1 MAHAPRSAVTRI
13 VLAEGITRFGDAITT
28 VALPLTAVLVLDAS
42 PAGLA
47 LLGVAQAAPILLLS
61 IPAGVWVDRRARR
74 WPLLIAADLG
84 RAVLLGLVPLAL
96 AIGALSLPVLAAIA
110 LVMSVCGTVF
120 DLAFA
125 GWVPRLLAGDEL
137 HRANARIE
145 LARSASAIGGP
156 ASGGGLVA
164 LLSAPL
170 ALLGDAASFA
180 ASALLVY
187 SIRADE
193 PARLAAPQAG
203 PTRNELGAGL
213 RFINSNPLL
222 RAVTATAGINNFTR
236 SVAMAVAI
244 LYLADTVRLSPVEI
258 GIAFALG
265 NSGFAVGALVARPLT
280 RRIGMGSTMQL
291 GVSLFGPSMLVFALA
306 PVSAAGPAFAL
317 MLFANSLGIAIHNV
331 NQVTVRQLLTPD
343 HLRARV
349 AAVFRLVIFGALPAG
364 TAAGGLIAQA
374 FGLRAAFVVS
384 AIGLAVGSL
393 PYLLV
398 RVRRLR
404 SVDQLI
410 AMTSLA

>member
-1 MAHAPRSAVTRI
+1 MVTAARSAVTRI

-74 WPLLIAADLG
+74 WPLLIAADVG
-84 RAVLLGLVPLAL
+84 RAVLLCLVPLAL
-96 AIGALSLPVLAAIA
+96 ALDVLSLPLLAAIA
-110 LVMSVCGTVF
+110 LAMSVCGTFF

-156 ASGGGLVA
+156 ASGGALVA
-164 LLSAPL
+164 LLSAPV
-170 ALLGDAASFA
+170 ALLGDALSFVG
-180 ASALLVY
+180 SGLLVY
-187 SIRADE
+187 SIRRAE
-193 PARLAAPQAG
+193 PERLAAPPRG
-203 PTRNELGAGL
+203 PTRRELSAGL
-213 RFINSNPLL
+213 RFIAGQPLL
-222 RAVTATAGINNFTR
+222 RAITATAGINNFTR

-244 LYLADTVRLSPVEI
+244 LYLVDNARLSAVEI

-265 NSGFAVGALVARPLT
+265 NAGFAVGALVARPLT

-291 GVSLFGPSMLVFALA
+291 GVGLFGPSMLVFALA
-306 PVSAAGPAFAL
+306 PVQWAGPAFAL
-317 MLFANSLGIAIHNV
+317 MLFANSFGIAIHNV

-349 AAVFRLVIFGALPAG
+349 AAIFRLVIFGALPVG
-364 TAAGGLIAQA
+364 TAVGGLIAQG
-374 FGLRAAFVVS
+374 FGLRAAFLVS
-384 AIGLAVGSL
+384 AVGLAVGSV

-404 SVDQLI
+404 SVDELH
-410 AMTSLA
+410 A

>member
-1 MAHAPRSAVTRI
+1 MVTAARSAVTRI

-74 WPLLIAADLG
+74 WPLLIAADVG
-84 RAVLLGLVPLAL
+84 RAVLLCLVPLAL
-96 AIGALSLPVLAAIA
+96 ALDVLSLPLLAAIA
-110 LVMSVCGTVF
+110 LAMSVCGTFF

-156 ASGGGLVA
+156 ASGGALVA
-164 LLSAPL
+164 LLSAPV
-170 ALLGDAASFA
+170 ALLGDALSFVG
-180 ASALLVY
+180 SGLLVY
-187 SIRADE
+187 SIRRAE
-193 PARLAAPQAG
+193 PERLAAPPRG
-203 PTRNELGAGL
+203 PTRRELSAGL
-213 RFINSNPLL
+213 RFIAGQPLL
-222 RAVTATAGINNFTR
+222 RAITATAGINNFTR

-244 LYLADTVRLSPVEI
+244 LYLVDNARLSAVEI

-265 NSGFAVGALVARPLT
+265 NAGFAFGALVARPLT

-291 GVSLFGPSMLVFALA
+291 GVGLFGPSMLVFALA
-306 PVSAAGPAFAL
+306 PVQWAGPAFAL
-317 MLFANSLGIAIHNV
+317 MLFANSFGIAIHNV

-349 AAVFRLVIFGALPAG
+349 AAVFRLVIFGALPVG
-364 TAAGGLIAQA
+364 TAVGGLIAQG
-374 FGLRAAFVVS
+374 FGLRAAFLVS
-384 AIGLAVGSL
+384 AVGLAVGSV

-404 SVDQLI
+404 SVDELH
-410 AMTSLA
+410 A

>member
-1 MAHAPRSAVTRI
+1 MVNVARSAVARI

-61 IPAGVWVDRRARR
+61 LPAGVWVDRRARR
-74 WPLLIAADLG
+74 WPLLIAADLA
-84 RAVLLGLVPLAL
+84 RAVLLCLVPLAL
-96 AIGALSLPVLAAIA
+96 ALGALSLPLLAVIA
-110 LVMSVCGTVF
+110 LAMSVCGTLF

-156 ASGGGLVA
+156 ASGGALVA

-170 ALLGDAASFA
+170 ALLGDAASFVG
-180 ASALLVY
+180 SAFLVY
-187 SIRADE
+187 TIRRAE
-193 PARLAAPQAG
+193 PERLAAPSTG
-203 PTRNELGAGL
+203 PTRRELSAGL
-213 RFINSNPLL
+213 RFIVGQPLL

-244 LYLADTVRLSPVEI
+244 LYLVDSAHLSAVAI

-280 RRIGMGSTMQL
+280 RRIGMGTTMQL
-291 GVSLFGPSMLVFALA
+291 GVGLFGPSMLVFALA
-306 PVSAAGPAFAL
+306 PVVWAGPAFAL
-317 MLFANSLGIAIHNV
+317 MLFANSFGIAIHNV

-343 HLRARV
+343 LLRARV

-364 TAAGGLIAQA
+364 TAAGGLIAQG
-374 FGLRAAFVVS
+374 FGLRAAFVTS
-384 AIGLAVGSL
+384 AVGLAVGSL

-404 SVDQLI
+404 SVDELN
-410 AMTSLA
+410 A

>member
-1 MAHAPRSAVTRI
+1 MVTAARSAVTRI

-74 WPLLIAADLG
+74 WPLLIAADVG
-84 RAVLLGLVPLAL
+84 RAVLLCLVPLAL
-96 AIGALSLPVLAAIA
+96 ALDVLSLPLLAAIA
-110 LVMSVCGTVF
+110 LAMSVCGTFF

-156 ASGGGLVA
+156 ASGGALVA
-164 LLSAPL
+164 LLSAPV
-170 ALLGDAASFA
+170 ALLGDALSFVG
-180 ASALLVY
+180 SGLLVY
-187 SIRADE
+187 SIRRAE
-193 PARLAAPQAG
+193 PERLAAPPRG
-203 PTRNELGAGL
+203 PTRRELSAGL
-213 RFINSNPLL
+213 RFIAGQPLL
-222 RAVTATAGINNFTR
+222 RAITATAGINNFTR

-244 LYLADTVRLSPVEI
+244 LYLVDNARLSAVEI

-265 NSGFAVGALVARPLT
+265 NAGFAVGALVARPLT

-291 GVSLFGPSMLVFALA
+291 GVGLFGPSMLVFALA
-306 PVSAAGPAFAL
+306 PVQWAGPAFAL
-317 MLFANSLGIAIHNV
+317 MLFANSFGIAIHNV

-349 AAVFRLVIFGALPAG
+349 AAVFRLVIFGALPVG
-364 TAAGGLIAQA
+364 TAVGGLIAQG
-374 FGLRAAFVVS
+374 FGLRAAFLVS
-384 AIGLAVGSL
+384 AVGLAVGSV

-404 SVDQLI
+404 SVDELH
-410 AMTSLA
+410 A

>member
-1 MAHAPRSAVTRI
+1 MVTAARSAVTRI

-74 WPLLIAADLG
+74 WPLLIAADVG
-84 RAVLLGLVPLAL
+84 RAVLLCLVPLAL
-96 AIGALSLPVLAAIA
+96 ALDVLSLPLLAAIA
-110 LVMSVCGTVF
+110 LAMSVCGTFF

-156 ASGGGLVA
+156 ASGGALVA
-164 LLSAPL
+164 LLSAPV
-170 ALLGDAASFA
+170 ALLGDALSFVG
-180 ASALLVY
+180 SGLLVY
-187 SIRADE
+187 SIRRAE
-193 PARLAAPQAG
+193 PERLAAPPRG
-203 PTRNELGAGL
+203 PTRRELSAGL
-213 RFINSNPLL
+213 RFIVGQPLL
-222 RAVTATAGINNFTR
+222 RAITATAGINNFTR

-244 LYLADTVRLSPVEI
+244 LYLVDNARLSAVEI

-265 NSGFAVGALVARPLT
+265 NAGFAVGALVARPLT

-291 GVSLFGPSMLVFALA
+291 GVGLFGPSMLVFALA
-306 PVSAAGPAFAL
+306 PVQWAGPAFAL
-317 MLFANSLGIAIHNV
+317 MLFANSFGIAIHNV

-349 AAVFRLVIFGALPAG
+349 AAVFRLVIFGALPVG
-364 TAAGGLIAQA
+364 TAVGGLIAQG
-374 FGLRAAFVVS
+374 FGLRAAFLVS
-384 AIGLAVGSL
+384 AVGLAVGSV

-404 SVDQLI
+404 SIDELH
-410 AMTSLA
+410 A

>member
-1 MAHAPRSAVTRI
+1 MVTAARSAVTRI

-74 WPLLIAADLG
+74 WPLLIAADVG
-84 RAVLLGLVPLAL
+84 RAVLLCLVPLAL
-96 AIGALSLPVLAAIA
+96 ALDVLSLPLLAAIA
-110 LVMSVCGTVF
+110 LAMSVCGTFF

-156 ASGGGLVA
+156 ASGGALVA
-164 LLSAPL
+164 LLSAPV
-170 ALLGDAASFA
+170 ALLGDALSFVG
-180 ASALLVY
+180 SGLLVY
-187 SIRADE
+187 SIRRAE
-193 PARLAAPQAG
+193 PERLAAPPRG
-203 PTRNELGAGL
+203 PTRRELSAGL
-213 RFINSNPLL
+213 RFIAGQPLL
-222 RAVTATAGINNFTR
+222 RAITATAGINNFTR

-244 LYLADTVRLSPVEI
+244 LYLVDNARLSAVEI

-265 NSGFAVGALVARPLT
+265 NAGFAVGALVARPLT

-291 GVSLFGPSMLVFALA
+291 GVGLFGPSMLVFALA
-306 PVSAAGPAFAL
+306 PVQWAGPAFAL
-317 MLFANSLGIAIHNV
+317 MLFANSFGIAIHNV

-349 AAVFRLVIFGALPAG
+349 AAVFRLVIFGALPVG
-364 TAAGGLIAQA
+364 TAVGGLIAQG
-374 FGLRAAFVVS
+374 FGLRAAFLVS
-384 AIGLAVGSL
+384 AVGLAVGSV

-398 RVRRLR
+398 RVRILR
-404 SVDQLI
+404 SVDELH
-410 AMTSLA
+410 A

>member
-1 MAHAPRSAVTRI
+1 MVSAARSAVTRI
-13 VLAEGITRFGDAITT
+13 VVAEGITRFGDAITT

-47 LLGVAQAAPILLLS
+47 LIGVAQAAPILLLS

-74 WPLLIAADLG
+74 WPLLIGADVA

-96 AIGALSLPVLAAIA
+96 ALGALSLPLLAAIA
-110 LVMSVCGTVF
+110 LAMSVCGTLF

-156 ASGGGLVA
+156 ASGGTLVA
-164 LLSAPL
+164 LLSAPV
-170 ALLGDAASFA
+170 ALLGDAASFVG
-180 ASALLVY
+180 SAILVY
-187 SIRADE
+187 TIRRQE
-193 PARLAAPQAG
+193 PERLAAPPAG
-203 PTRNELGAGL
+203 PTRRELSAGL
-213 RFINSNPLL
+213 RFITAQPLL
-222 RAVTATAGINNFTR
+222 RAVTATAGLNNFSR
-236 SVAMAVAI
+236 SMAMAVAI
-244 LYLADTVRLSPVEI
+244 LYLVDRVHLSALEI

-265 NSGFAVGALVARPLT
+265 NSGFAIGALVARPLT

-291 GVSLFGPSMLVFALA
+291 GVGLFGPSMLVFAVA
-306 PVSAAGPAFAL
+306 PTHWAGPAFTL
-317 MLFANSLGIAIHNV
+317 MLFANSFGIAIHNV

-364 TAAGGLIAQA
+364 TAVGGLIAQG
-374 FGLRAAFVVS
+374 FDLGAAFIAS
-384 AIGLAVGSL
+384 AVGLVIGSV

-404 SVDQLI
+404 SVDELQSWV
-410 AMTSLA
+410 A

>member
-1 MAHAPRSAVTRI
+1 MVTAARSAVMRI

-61 IPAGVWVDRRARR
+61 IPAGAWVDRRARR
-74 WPLLIAADLG
+74 WPLLIAADAG
-84 RAVLLGLVPLAL
+84 RAVLLCLVPLAL
-96 AIGALSLPVLAAIA
+96 ALDVLSLPLLAAVA
-110 LVMSVCGTVF
+110 LAMSVCGTFF

-156 ASGGGLVA
+156 ASGGALVA
-164 LLSAPL
+164 LVSAPV
-170 ALLGDAASFA
+170 ALLGDALSFVG
-180 ASALLVY
+180 SGLLVY
-187 SIRADE
+187 SIRRAE
-193 PARLAAPQAG
+193 PERLAAPPRG
-203 PTRNELGAGL
+203 PTRRELSAGL
-213 RFINSNPLL
+213 RFIAGQPLL
-222 RAVTATAGINNFTR
+222 RAITATAGINNFTR

-244 LYLADTVRLSPVEI
+244 LYLVDNARLSAVEI

-265 NSGFAVGALVARPLT
+265 NAGFAVGALAARPMT

-291 GVSLFGPSMLVFALA
+291 GVGLFGPSMLVFALA
-306 PVSAAGPAFAL
+306 PAQWAGPAFAL
-317 MLFANSLGIAIHNV
+317 MLFANSFGIAIHNV

-349 AAVFRLVIFGALPAG
+349 AAVFRLVIFGALPVG
-364 TAAGGLIAQA
+364 TAVGGLIAQG
-374 FGLRAAFVVS
+374 FGLRAAFLVS
-384 AIGLAVGSL
+384 AVGLAAGSV

-404 SVDQLI
+404 SVDELH
-410 AMTSLA
+410 A

>member
-1 MAHAPRSAVTRI
+1 MRI

-74 WPLLIAADLG
+74 WPLLIAADMG
-84 RAVLLGLVPLAL
+84 RAVLLCLVPLAL
-96 AIGALSLPVLAAIA
+96 ALDVLSLPLLAAVA
-110 LVMSVCGTVF
+110 LAMSVCGTFF

-156 ASGGGLVA
+156 ASGGALVA
-164 LLSAPL
+164 LLSAPV
-170 ALLGDAASFA
+170 ALLGDALSFVG
-180 ASALLVY
+180 SGLLVY
-187 SIRADE
+187 SIRRAE
-193 PARLAAPQAG
+193 PERLAAPPRG
-203 PTRNELGAGL
+203 PTRRELSAGL
-213 RFINSNPLL
+213 RFIAGQPLL
-222 RAVTATAGINNFTR
+222 RAITATAGINNFTR

-244 LYLADTVRLSPVEI
+244 LFLVDNARLSAVEI

-265 NSGFAVGALVARPLT
+265 NAGFAVGALVARPLT

-306 PVSAAGPAFAL
+306 PVQWAGPAFAL
-317 MLFANSLGIAIHNV
+317 MLFANSFGIAIHNV
-331 NQVTVRQLLTPD
+331 NQVTVRQLMTPD

-364 TAAGGLIAQA
+364 TAAGGLIAQG
-374 FGLRAAFVVS
+374 FGLRAAFLVS
-384 AIGLAVGSL
+384 AVGLAVGSV

-404 SVDQLI
+404 SVEELH
-410 AMTSLA
+410 A

>member
-1 MAHAPRSAVTRI
+1 MVPAARSAVMRI

-74 WPLLIAADLG
+74 WPLLVAADVG
-84 RAVLLGLVPLAL
+84 RAVLLCLVPLAL
-96 AIGALSLPVLAAIA
+96 ALDVLSIPLLAAIA
-110 LVMSVCGTVF
+110 LAMSVCGTFF

-156 ASGGGLVA
+156 ASGGALVA
-164 LLSAPL
+164 LLSAPV
-170 ALLGDAASFA
+170 ALLGDALSFVG
-180 ASALLVY
+180 SGLLVY
-187 SIRADE
+187 SIRRAE
-193 PARLAAPQAG
+193 PERLAAPPRG
-203 PTRNELGAGL
+203 PTRRELSAGL
-213 RFINSNPLL
+213 RFIAGQPLL
-222 RAVTATAGINNFTR
+222 RAITATAGINNFTR

-244 LYLADTVRLSPVEI
+244 LYLVDNARLSAVEI

-265 NSGFAVGALVARPLT
+265 NAGFAVGALAARPLT

-291 GVSLFGPSMLVFALA
+291 GVSLFGPSMLVFAVA
-306 PVSAAGPAFAL
+306 PVAWAGPAFAL
-317 MLFANSLGIAIHNV
+317 MLFANSFGIAIHNV

-349 AAVFRLVIFGALPAG
+349 AAVFRLVIFGALPVG
-364 TAAGGLIAQA
+364 TAVGGLIAQG
-374 FGLRAAFVVS
+374 FGLRAAFLVS
-384 AIGLAVGSL
+384 AVGLAVGSV

-404 SVDQLI
+404 SIDELH
-410 AMTSLA
+410 A